1 MYPEC
6 IWKFRMHS
14 VWVTFTPHS
23 CPFVT
28 QCNFTFVILSSV
40 SGLLLLFLVAS
51 SRSPWAYSWNRFRAL
66 VFPHR
71 AWDKSCAPKNWRC
84 NLSKPENIC
93 SVLISNF
100 TRQYLILLFLSFGKF
115 RSKVSRNPKER
126 GLSTPW
132 LTTASSH
139 GRGRQR
145 PKRIGW
151 LGIDYNN
158 IDSSI

>member
-1 MYPEC
+1 M
-6 IWKFRMHS
+6 
-14 VWVTFTPHS
+14 
-23 CPFVT
+23 
-28 QCNFTFVILSSV
+28 
-40 SGLLLLFLVAS
+40 
-51 SRSPWAYSWNRFRAL
+51 
-66 VFPHR
+66 
-71 AWDKSCAPKNWRC
+71 
-84 NLSKPENIC
+84 SKPENIC

-151 LGIDYNN
+151 LGIDFNGSQRRQEFTPDALRCPLASNTHKSDLYL
-158 IDSSI
+158 SISIPLHFSCPKFPHPGRPDGLRPSRITLVVMVPAGTYPSGIAGWGQKG